1 MAVAGVPKL
10 KLAGCAAAPGLLKE
24 KSPAGWLPAG
34 AWAALPKLKPPEAA
48 GAEKE
53 KPVVAV
59 VAAVFGVPR
68 VKPPPA
74 APDPKLNWFMAA
86 ALREEGRPPSGDPDP
101 DPGPG
106 PRPGGDGDGG
116 GPAPAAP
123 RLRRTADPPTRSAHR
138 HRRPRPP
145 PAAKR
150 RARAQ
155 R

>member
-48 GAEKE
+48 GVEKE

-86 ALREEGRPPSGDPDP
+86 AALREEGRPPSGDP
-101 DPGPG
+101 GAG
-106 PRPGGDGDGG
+106 GDGG

-150 RARAQ
+150 RARARAQ